1 MKEYILI
8 IKGEKGKEY
17 FECRDMK
24 EVETRIFERSYK
36 ILNFE
41 IYKTIE
47 NKEIT
52 ELLKISLNR
61 LLDNI

>member
-1 MKEYILI
+1 MKDYLLI

-24 EVETRIFERSYK
+24 EVEARIFERSYK

-47 NKEIT
+47 NEEIA
-52 ELLKISLNR
+52 ELLKISLKR
-61 LLDNI
+61 LMDNI